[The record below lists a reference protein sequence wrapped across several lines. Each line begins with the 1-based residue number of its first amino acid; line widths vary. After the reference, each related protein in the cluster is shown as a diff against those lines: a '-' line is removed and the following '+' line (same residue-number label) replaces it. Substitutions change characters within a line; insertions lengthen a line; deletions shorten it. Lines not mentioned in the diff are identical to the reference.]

1 MADDDD
7 FGIFGDVTFNLL
19 LPGQDSDLWQVQTIS
34 NGRGQLFAVG
44 YLDRESVDSYVVTVQ
59 ARDGGSPSAT
69 ATAVVRITI
78 EDVNDIT
85 PQLNRDSYSASVQE
99 GSLPGQVIA
108 RVSPTVIHLYV
119 VLVIVMF
126 VTIITGISC

>member
-7 FGIFGDVTFNLL
+7 FGVFGDVAFDLL

-34 NGRGQLFAVG
+34 NGRGRMFAVG
-44 YLDRESVDSYVVTVQ
+44 YLDRESVDSYIVTVQ
-59 ARDGGSPSAT
+59 ARDGGNPAAT

-99 GSLPGQVIA
+99 GSQPGQVIA
-108 RVSPTVIHLYV
+108 RVS
-119 VLVIVMF
+119 IV
-126 VTIITGISC
+126 